1 MMMILSLLSSINR
14 GFLYCIIIEKKY
26 SYESNYENFLFCYL
40 WNNGYRNWFKLDI
53 WMRNKSKKKNIF
65 AFWSKK
71 IYVYFL
77 YIIKKNT
84 HKQTQTHTRTMQY
97 IDVCLSVF
105 YIPEEIKSIDECN
118 TVSTLFLNPSH
129 TYIYIYI
136 RLLWWVNA
144 NDEKEQ
150 RNY

>member
-1 MMMILSLLSSINR
+1 
-14 GFLYCIIIEKKY
+14 
-26 SYESNYENFLFCYL
+26 
-40 WNNGYRNWFKLDI
+40 
-53 WMRNKSKKKNIF
+53 MRNKSKKKKYFRVLI
-65 AFWSKK
+65 KK
-71 IYVYFL
+71 NLCVFFIYY
-77 YIIKKNT
+77 KKNT

-136 RLLWWVNA
+136 RLL
-144 NDEKEQ
+144 
-150 RNY
+150 